1 MDHVSFGFA
10 AAHPAAKPN
19 APTEHFCGKAPGFNL
34 IPTNEANS
42 RSSRSSL
49 QTMPTENKRIAVI
62 PGDGIGREVIG
73 EALRVL
79 ERVKITHAVALEMV
93 HFDWGADKF
102 LKEGISLPAGALEM
116 LSNEFDAILA
126 GAFGDPRVPSNQHAE
141 DILLGMRRGLDLY
154 INLRPVR
161 LLDSRLTPLRD
172 RRVEDIDFVVFRENT
187 EGAYCG
193 AGGFLKKGTA
203 DEIATQEELNTR
215 RGVERIIVAA
225 FEYARANGRKRVT
238 MADKSNVQRFGGD
251 LWQRVFKE
259 VAADYSEIEANHQYV
274 DAMAMF
280 MVLDPA
286 QYDVIVSNNLFGD
299 ILTDLG
305 AAIQGGL
312 GLAASGNLHPGRVSL
327 FEPVHGSAPALA
339 GKGIANPVGAI
350 LTSAM
355 MLEYLGHKEASA
367 AIEKA
372 VGEAISQNE
381 TTRDLGGTLSTEQ
394 AGNAIRDRITK
405 G

>member
-1 MDHVSFGFA
+1 MSA
-10 AAHPAAKPN
+10 TKPRV
-19 APTEHFCGKAPGFNL
+19 A
-34 IPTNEANS
+34 
-42 RSSRSSL
+42 
-49 QTMPTENKRIAVI
+49 MIA
-62 PGDGIGREVIG
+62 GDGIGPEVIG
-73 EALRVL
+73 EAVRVL
-79 ERVKITHAVALEMV
+79 ERARETHGLKLDLV
-93 HFDWGADKF
+93 HFDWGADEF
-102 LKEGISLPAGALEM
+102 LSDGVSLPPGALEM
-116 LSNEFDAILA
+116 LAQQFNAILA

-161 LLDSRLTPLRD
+161 LLDARLTPLRN
-172 RRVEDIDFVVFRENT
+172 RKVEEIDFVVFRENT

-193 AGGFLKKGTA
+193 AGGFLKKGTVDA
-203 DEIATQEELNTR
+203 IATQEELNTR

-259 VAADYSEIEANHQYV
+259 VALRYPEIETNHQYV
-274 DAMAMF
+274 DAMTMF
-280 MVLDPA
+280 MVLDPG

-312 GLAASGNLHPGRVSL
+312 GLAASGNIHPGKVSL
-327 FEPVHGSAPALA
+327 FEPVHGSAPPLA
-339 GKGIANPVGAI
+339 GKGIANPIGSI

-355 MLEYLGHKEASA
+355 MLGYLGFTKASGA
-367 AIEKA
+367 NGKT
-372 VGEAISQNE
+372 GS
-381 TTRDLGGTLSTEQ
+381 G
-394 AGNAIRDRITK
+394 
-405 G
+405 

>member
-1 MDHVSFGFA
+1 MS
-10 AAHPAAKPN
+10 
-19 APTEHFCGKAPGFNL
+19 L
-34 IPTNEANS
+34 S
-42 RSSRSSL
+42 R
-49 QTMPTENKRIAVI
+49 NRIAVI
-62 PGDGIGREVIG
+62 PGDGIGSEVIR
-73 EALRVL
+73 ETVRVL
-79 ERVKITHAVALEMV
+79 ERIRETHGVELQFT
-93 HFDWGADKF
+93 HFDWGAEKF
-102 LKEGISLPAGALEM
+102 LNEGVTLPAGALEM
-116 LSNEFDAILA
+116 LSSEFDAILA

-141 DILLGMRRGLDLY
+141 VILLGMRRGLDLY

-161 LLDSRLTPLRD
+161 LLHPRLTPLRN
-172 RRVEDIDFVVFRENT
+172 RTVEEIDFVVFRENT

-193 AGGFLKKGTA
+193 AGGFLRKGTA

-225 FEYARANGRKRVT
+225 FEYARAHGRKHVT

-259 VAADYSEIEANHQYV
+259 VAADYPKIEANHQYV

-280 MVLDPA
+280 MVLDPS

-312 GLAASGNLHPGRVSL
+312 GLAASGNIHPGRVSL
-327 FEPVHGSAPALA
+327 FEPVHGSAPAIA
-339 GKGIANPVGAI
+339 GQGIANPVGAI

-355 MLEYLGHKEASA
+355 MLEYLGYTKASQ

-372 VGEAISQNE
+372 VSEAISNDE
-381 TTRDLGGTLSTEQ
+381 TTRDLGGNLSTEEV
-394 AGNAIRDRITK
+394 GTAICQRL

>member
-1 MDHVSFGFA
+1 MS
-10 AAHPAAKPN
+10 
-19 APTEHFCGKAPGFNL
+19 L
-34 IPTNEANS
+34 S
-42 RSSRSSL
+42 R
-49 QTMPTENKRIAVI
+49 NRIAVI
-62 PGDGIGREVIG
+62 PGDGIGSEVIR
-73 EALRVL
+73 ETVRVL
-79 ERVKITHAVALEMV
+79 ERVREPHGVDLQFT
-93 HFDWGADKF
+93 HFDWGAEKF
-102 LKEGISLPAGALEM
+102 LNEGVTLPAGALEM
-116 LSNEFDAILA
+116 LSSEFDAILA

-161 LLDSRLTPLRD
+161 LLHPRLTPLRN
-172 RRVEDIDFVVFRENT
+172 RTVEEIDFVVFRENT

-193 AGGFLKKGTA
+193 AGGFLRKGTA

-225 FEYARANGRKRVT
+225 FEYARAHGRKRVT

-259 VAADYSEIEANHQYV
+259 VAADYSEMEANHQYV

-280 MVLDPA
+280 MVLDPS

-312 GLAASGNLHPGRVSL
+312 GLAASGNIHPGRVSL
-327 FEPVHGSAPALA
+327 FEPVHGSAPAIA
-339 GKGIANPVGAI
+339 GQGIANPVGAI

-355 MLEYLGHKEASA
+355 MLEYLGYTKASQ

-372 VGEAISQNE
+372 VSEAISNDE
-381 TTRDLGGTLSTEQ
+381 TTRDLGGNLSTEEV
-394 AGNAIRDRITK
+394 GTAICQRL

>member
-1 MDHVSFGFA
+1 MSS
-10 AAHPAAKPN
+10 AK
-19 APTEHFCGKAPGFNL
+19 TK
-34 IPTNEANS
+34 
-42 RSSRSSL
+42 
-49 QTMPTENKRIAVI
+49 IAVI
-62 PGDGIGREVIG
+62 PGDGIGPEVLREAV
-73 EALRVL
+73 RVL
-79 ERVKITHAVALEMV
+79 ERVRETHDIELELT
-93 HFDWGADKF
+93 HFDWGAEKF
-102 LKEGISLPAGALEM
+102 LRESISLPAGALEM
-116 LSNEFDAILA
+116 LAKDFNAILA
-126 GAFGDPRVPSNQHAE
+126 GAFGDPRIPSNQHAE

-161 LLDSRLTPLRD
+161 LLDVRLTPLRNA
-172 RRVEDIDFVVFRENT
+172 RVEDIDFVVFRENT

-215 RGVERIIVAA
+215 RGVERIIIAA
-225 FEYARANGRKRVT
+225 FEYARAQGRKRVT

-259 VAADYSEIEANHQYV
+259 VAKDYSEIEAKHQYV

-286 QYDVIVSNNLFGD
+286 QYDVVVSNNLFGD

-312 GLAASGNLHPGRVSL
+312 GLAASGNIHPGRVSL
-327 FEPVHGSAPALA
+327 FEPVHGSAPALV
-339 GKGIANPVGAI
+339 GQGIANPVGAI

-355 MLEYLGHKEASA
+355 MLEYLGHKKVSQ
-367 AIEKA
+367 AIERA
-372 VGEAISQNE
+372 VGESISQDE
-381 TTRDLGGTLSTEQ
+381 TTPDLGGSLSTEQ
-394 AGNAIRDRITK
+394 AGAAICKRIVSL
-405 G
+405 